1 MTKGLGLILLIVI
14 YEIAE
19 TYLRYALGRWLAG
32 WRKRNSAWCRAAIR
46 SRSAAACWKARLRRL
61 R

>member
-19 TYLRYALGRWLAG
+19 TYLRYALGRWLAS
-32 WRKRNSAWCRAAIR
+32 WRKPASGCR
-46 SRSAAACWKARLRRL
+46 SSSSSKRR
-61 R
+61 RQGG

>member
-19 TYLRYALGRWLAG
+19 TYLRYALGRWLAS
-32 WRKRNSAWCRAAIR
+32 WRKRNSAWCKAAIR
-46 SRSAAACWKARLRRL
+46 SRSAAA
-61 R
+61 